1 MNSSTIPRL
10 LGHFGSVRIGLTI
23 LSFVLAGGFAI
34 AEPSPSKA
42 KTPNKTPDG
51 PPEKTPASQK
61 PTGSPKPSA
70 TPDTKIDAKT
80 EAELLQAEDRFINA
94 IRNQDAKALEELLHA
109 YYADSI
115 EGRSTAI
122 TKRGFIMRAS
132 AGRLPAYKVEKERKL
147 TRSGDTF
154 TVEGLG
160 NDIAHELTEDNPTEQ
175 WAQVRRI
182 WSREGNRWVATA
194 QIITPMQENEARE
207 RLAPDTKA
215 KPPD

>member
-1 MNSSTIPRL
+1 
-10 LGHFGSVRIGLTI
+10 
-23 LSFVLAGGFAI
+23 VLAQK
-34 AEPSPSKA
+34 ETNS
-42 KTPNKTPDG
+42 TPAPTPK
-51 PPEKTPASQK
+51 PTASQK
-61 PTGSPKPSA
+61 PTASPKPSP

-94 IRNQDAKALEELLHA
+94 IRNQDAKALEEILHA

-115 EGRSTAI
+115 EGRSAAV
-122 TKRGFIMRAS
+122 TKLGFITRAT

-160 NDIAHELTEDNPTEQ
+160 NDVAHDLTEDHPTEQ

-182 WSREGNRWVATA
+182 WSREGNRWIATA
-194 QIITPMQENEARE
+194 QIITPLEENEARE
-207 RLAPDTKA
+207 RLAPETK
-215 KPPD
+215 KKQPD